1 MTPLDPGDHLLDR
14 RIAAG
19 NGDRL
24 APTCPAGDGRVART
38 AGPLSPAA
46 AAVAETT
53 A

>member
-1 MTPLDPGDHLLDR
+1 MTRLDPCDHLLDR

-24 APTCPAGDGRVART
+24 APTGPAGDGRVART
-38 AGPLSPAA
+38 AGPLPPGR